1 MKTKVAHLRI
11 KLFTATGRRFKKKI
25 EKKELTYKLKYTEDE
40 NFYIIFYKNKQ
51 QGKFNKLNNKL
62 HLKEYKVEGQ
72 GWVASQWPDIDI
84 QFKKRELAGWQL
96 RKCFKNNIFEYT
108 NPTNHGWLAD
118 VRGYDYHIIS
128 SSIEFTK

>member
-51 QGKFNKLNNKL
+51 QGKFNKLNN
-62 HLKEYKVEGQ
+62 
-72 GWVASQWPDIDI
+72 
-84 QFKKRELAGWQL
+84 ELG
-96 RKCFKNNIFEYT
+96 FI
-108 NPTNHGWLAD
+108 G
-118 VRGYDYHIIS
+118 
-128 SSIEFTK
+128 IEIVIRNCGAHCHK